1 VRQELGAFGGVD
13 KVSHYFEPS
22 GTFVSG
28 GVGLSADFSTA
39 PGNGTAGVFSFRK
52 VTHRRTN
59 IEVIAFSYGRNYKN
73 VESGGYAY
81 ADYGTTEIPE
91 IDFEYSDKRT
101 GRRGIAVESEYTL
114 TKRQKI
120 RSELVRWR
128 NALED
133 RDCIAA
139 RVNWIWKD
147 RDTLAFVRGFRLQGL
162 WEDFDLA
169 TSDADARKW
178 LTGSSE
184 LRLSQRLKAENLLR
198 VGLRTLN
205 GAEREEW
212 RLRQEVEAV
221 MRKSLRVGLALDWR
235 DSDWG
240 SAGNEKLLMSLTEHF
255 SDGRGNA
262 VSVTVLSRYYPESRK
277 VDDWECR
284 LDTKFNF

>member
-1 VRQELGAFGGVD
+1 MILDRGSAHEFRVEREGR
-13 KVSHYFEPS
+13 SNM
-22 GTFVSG
+22 
-28 GVGLSADFSTA
+28 GLAL
-39 PGNGTAGVFSFRK
+39 
-52 VTHRRTN
+52 
-59 IEVIAFSYGRNYKN
+59 IAFSYGRNYKN

-101 GRRGIAVESEYTL
+101 GRRGVAIETEYLL
-114 TKRQKI
+114 TARQKI

-184 LRLSQRLKAENLLR
+184 LRLSQRVKAENLLR

-221 MRKSLRVGLALDWR
+221 MRKSLRVALALDWR
-235 DSDWG
+235 DSDWS
-240 SAGNEKLLMSLTEHF
+240 SAGNEKLLISISERF

-262 VSVTVLSRYYPESRK
+262 VSVTVLTRYYPERRR
-277 VDDWECR
+277 VEDWECR
-284 LDTKFNF
+284 LDTKLNF